1 MDRYDAIGGGAG
13 GNWETIDEVPDSR
26 VVRQSDPLSCGAAC
40 GEMLLRDR
48 GVAVSQGIIA
58 ARAGTPSGA
67 DEPAQA
73 LNEHD
78 LGGTWFGSGVTEESF
93 DGLNATGSWAA
104 MFFESGAR
112 FGHWVVVEGVNN
124 EGLVIVLDS
133 ADGTRYLM
141 ELDEFLSH
149 WTLFS
154 VFRR

>member
-1 MDRYDAIGGGAG
+1 MDRDDAIGGGAG
-13 GNWETIDEVPDSR
+13 GNWETIDEVRDSR
-26 VVRQSDPLSCGAAC
+26 VVRQSNPLSCGVAC

-48 GVAVSQGIIA
+48 GIAVSQATIA
-58 ARAGTPSGA
+58 NRAGTPSGTEQLA
-67 DEPAQA
+67 EA
-73 LNEHD
+73 LNEQD
-78 LGGTWFGSGVTEESF
+78 SAGTWLGGGVTQESF

-104 MFFESGAR
+104 MLFESGAR

-124 EGLVIVLDS
+124 EGRVIVRDP